1 MVGRAFLRSQMPM
14 LFLAIGFALGV
25 PTSPKTTAASAIR
38 QLQPDGT
45 ESLQS
50 VPPDASG
57 TCPQGTCPIGTCPQ
71 GTCPHG
77 PKPAGTSSH
86 GPKPAGTKPG
96 GTKPGGTHPYEKRQ
110 NAIINSCVPDKSAP
124 DCPMPPVC
132 GGCEELDSTCFGGL
146 PESEMSAEAI
156 AHGGCCG
163 CTGEAGDGRPAA
175 CLDWA
180 ACFDNVCQWTCEVK
194 NPKCAAN
201 RYDCLTC
208 DSHGEL
214 EEDDD
219 GNFNRIPCKLL
230 PGITEPV

>member
-1 MVGRAFLRSQMPM
+1 MLVGRAFLRSQMRQMPV

-77 PKPAGTSSH
+77 PKPAGT
-86 GPKPAGTKPG
+86 KPAGTKPA
-96 GTKPGGTHPYEKRQ
+96 GTRPYETREK
-110 NAIINSCVPDKSAP
+110 ATINSCVPDKSAP

-132 GGCEELDSTCFGGL
+132 GDCGG
-146 PESEMSAEAI
+146 EQE
-156 AHGGCCG
+156 
-163 CTGEAGDGRPAA
+163 CT
-175 CLDWA
+175 DWYIVPNTPLA
-180 ACFDNVCQWTCEVK
+180 VSID
-194 NPKCAAN
+194 NPKFCPGCVPSTHKNTAG
-201 RYDCLTC
+201 TC
-208 DSHGEL
+208 DFGDRRSEEEKKLNPIESMGFTSMTL
-214 EEDDD
+214 ETQNYCSCTCNVDRAAVM
-219 GNFNRIPCKLL
+219 GCHQ
-230 PGITEPV
+230 